1 MSAHIGLHSALD
13 TLAIDAGDGTIWLRN
28 RKSHI
33 TVALTLTSK
42 DRDALVS
49 ALLAVDT
56 KNADEDAEAFT

>member
-33 TVALTLTSK
+33 SVALTLTSK
-42 DRDALVS
+42 DRDALVA

-56 KNADEDAEAFT
+56 TNADEDAEAFV

>member
-1 MSAHIGLHSALD
+1 MSAHIGIHSATD
-13 TLAIDAGDGTIWLRN
+13 AIAIHADDGTVWVRN
-28 RKSHI
+28 RKAHI

-56 KNADEDAEAFT
+56 TTADEDAEAFS

>member
-13 TLAIDAGDGTIWLRN
+13 TLAIDACDGTIWLRN

-42 DRDALVS
+42 DRDALVA
-49 ALLAVDT
+49 ALLALDT
-56 KNADEDAEAFT
+56 AGADEDAGAFA

>member
-42 DRDALVS
+42 DRDALVA
-49 ALLAVDT
+49 ALLALDT
-56 KNADEDAEAFT
+56 AGADEDAEAFA

>member
-1 MSAHIGLHSALD
+1 MSAHIGIHSATD
-13 TLAIDAGDGTIWLRN
+13 AIAIHADDGTVWVRN
-28 RKSHI
+28 RKAHI

-56 KNADEDAEAFT
+56 TNADEDAEAFS

>member
-1 MSAHIGLHSALD
+1 MSAHIVIHSATD
-13 TLAIDAGDGTIWLRN
+13 AITIHADDGTVRVRN
-28 RKSHI
+28 RKAHI

-56 KNADEDAEAFT
+56 KNADEDAEAFA